1 MLVPCLCPWVQRWV
15 AAFDVNAEN
24 VFHQCRPSSCLE
36 NIFHRFNCLLSNSML
51 ATQKVCWNPYECCA
65 SVETSPWL
73 VFRFNDNLAFH
84 HNLELF
90 QLAAGLWPAKVICH
104 ICIFF
109 DSALWLLHFRKIF
122 CNLQPGKL
130 EIGFQRSG
138 GVTEFLAT
146 FIKVRKIR
154 VLRQAIIAFAGGVIE
169 EYVFHIHVF
178 TFAFLEAVAVLS
190 LQLFFNCHKPCLS
203 KDVNF

>member
-1 MLVPCLCPWVQRWV
+1 M
-15 AAFDVNAEN
+15 
-24 VFHQCRPSSCLE
+24 
-36 NIFHRFNCLLSNSML
+36 
-51 ATQKVCWNPYECCA
+51 
-65 SVETSPWL
+65 
-73 VFRFNDNLAFH
+73 
-84 HNLELF
+84 
-90 QLAAGLWPAKVICH
+90 
-104 ICIFF
+104 
-109 DSALWLLHFRKIF
+109 

-203 KDVNF
+203 KNVNF